1 MKSLIF
7 FAFLFV
13 ACISVVESGIVR
25 MVFTSSSCDEESAI
39 GYFKAASLTQILSSC
54 TEIGTSTGVYG
65 LDLDAPE
72 FIFPTDWSAVGYSS
86 DNCEE
91 YNTVFAGTIYGL
103 QARQFN
109 HLFLGKVDTCVTY
122 DYDAKSGYS
131 SFAVSS
137 CIDGTVVTLGTT
149 QVPSCED
156 GSLTNFTTSCT
167 QDGVSDIKAFR
178 CGSPI
183 IPVAPLADSPVD
195 APVEEPVAGEPSS
208 VPQAAPQAQPVAP
221 VAAPVK
227 APAKKSGSTS
237 LLSATTETTLLILS
251 AVIVVMN

>member
-1 MKSLIF
+1 
-7 FAFLFV
+7 
-13 ACISVVESGIVR
+13 
-25 MVFTSSSCDEESAI
+25 
-39 GYFKAASLTQILSSC
+39 
-54 TEIGTSTGVYG
+54 

-149 QVPSCED
+149 QVPSCE
-156 GSLTNFTTSCT
+156 
-167 QDGVSDIKAFR
+167 
-178 CGSPI
+178 
-183 IPVAPLADSPVD
+183 VAL
-195 APVEEPVAGEPSS
+195 
-208 VPQAAPQAQPVAP
+208 
-221 VAAPVK
+221 
-227 APAKKSGSTS
+227 
-237 LLSATTETTLLILS
+237 
-251 AVIVVMN
+251 